1 MIKNFLANLAN
12 KVNKRMDS
20 IVKFFGSDNAII
32 GQYETEIN
40 KMFKG
45 ATVRDIHGNLH
56 LSRSKNK
63 LKDINKFSE
72 KIDRILELPTYGELK
87 NKAIKQ
93 LSDQGI
99 TDPTEEEIQNQFLLS
114 DKASD
119 IISKNAYKYD
129 TFDDPGLRYAKHALK
144 QKGARKTWDEI
155 NKIVEIL
162 SKDYDKAN
170 IKTPSNKIAEQE
182 EREEFSFIEGVNR

>member
-20 IVKFFGSDNAII
+20 IINFFGSDNAII

-56 LSRSKNK
+56 LTRSKNK

-99 TDPTEEEIQNQFLLS
+99 TDPTKEEIQNQFLLS

-129 TFDDPGLRYAKHALK
+129 TFDDPELRYAKHTLK

-162 SKDYDKAN
+162 SKDYDRAN
-170 IKTPSNKIAEQE
+170 VKTPPNKIAEQE

>member
-20 IVKFFGSDNAII
+20 IINFFGSDNAIV

-45 ATVRDIHGNLH
+45 AIVRDIHGNLH
-56 LSRSKNK
+56 LTRSKNK

-87 NKAIKQ
+87 NKAVKQ

-99 TDPTEEEIQNQFLLS
+99 SDPTDEEIQNQFLLS

-129 TFDDPGLRYAKHALK
+129 TFDDPELRYAKHALK

-162 SKDYDKAN
+162 SKDYDRAN
-170 IKTPSNKIAEQE
+170 VKTPSNKIAEQE
-182 EREEFSFIEGVNR
+182 EREEFSFIEGINR

>member
-20 IVKFFGSDNAII
+20 IINFFGSDNAII

-56 LSRSKNK
+56 LTRSKNK

-119 IISKNAYKYD
+119 LISKNAYKYD
-129 TFDDPGLRYAKHALK
+129 TFDDPELRYAKHTLK

-162 SKDYDKAN
+162 SKDYDRAN
-170 IKTPSNKIAEQE
+170 VKTPPNKIAEQE

>member
-20 IVKFFGSDNAII
+20 IINFFGSDNAIV

-56 LSRSKNK
+56 LTRSKNK
-63 LKDINKFSE
+63 LKDINKFTE

-129 TFDDPGLRYAKHALK
+129 TFDDPELRYAKHALK

-162 SKDYDKAN
+162 SKDYDRAN
-170 IKTPSNKIAEQE
+170 VKTPSNKIAEQE
-182 EREEFSFIEGVNR
+182 EREEFSFIEGVYR

>member
-20 IVKFFGSDNAII
+20 IINFFGSDNAII

-56 LSRSKNK
+56 LTRSKNK

-87 NKAIKQ
+87 NKAVKQ

-129 TFDDPGLRYAKHALK
+129 TFDDPELRYAKHTLK

-162 SKDYDKAN
+162 SKDYDRAN
-170 IKTPSNKIAEQE
+170 VKTPPNKIAEQE

>member
-20 IVKFFGSDNAII
+20 IIKFFGANNAVV
-32 GQYETEIN
+32 GQYETELN

-45 ATVRDIHGNLH
+45 ATIRDIHGNLH
-56 LSRSKNK
+56 LTRSKNK
-63 LKDINKFSE
+63 LKDINKFTE

-119 IISKNAYKYD
+119 IINKNAYKYD
-129 TFDDPGLRYAKHALK
+129 TFDDAELRYAKQTLRK
-144 QKGARKTWDEI
+144 RGERKTWDEI

-162 SKDYDKAN
+162 SKDYDKAS
-170 IKTPSNKIAEQE
+170 IKTPPNKIAEQE
-182 EREEFSFIEGVNR
+182 EQEEFSFIEGINR

>member
-20 IVKFFGSDNAII
+20 IINFFGSDNAII

-56 LSRSKNK
+56 LTRSKNK

-129 TFDDPGLRYAKHALK
+129 TFDDPELRYAKHTLK

-162 SKDYDKAN
+162 SKDYDRAN
-170 IKTPSNKIAEQE
+170 VKTPPNKIAEQE
-182 EREEFSFIEGVNR
+182 EREEFYFIEGVNR